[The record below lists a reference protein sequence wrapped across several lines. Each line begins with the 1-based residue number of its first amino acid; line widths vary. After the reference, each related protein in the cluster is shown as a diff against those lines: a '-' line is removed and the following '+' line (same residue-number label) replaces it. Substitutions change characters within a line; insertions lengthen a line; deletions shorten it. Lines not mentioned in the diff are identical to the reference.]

1 MLSYD
6 KLSKD
11 DTKDE
16 KKNRHCS
23 RKCKAYSI
31 IILLVVCLIVIL
43 IVISLGNYKLGSNNK
58 ASLYFN
64 RHRRHHDCTN
74 IDYIYRP
81 ESNRYGCCEFKDNLN
96 KIYTISANRNIK
108 RDESGSNCPTYN
120 NLIYDYIDYI
130 EAYPIYFHIDKDIIL
145 EEKCIINNITL
156 HLEKGHCPSTYTIK
170 LAYENYYISPY
181 SDYIFLGI
189 IISLFLCFISL
200 C

>member
-1 MLSYD
+1 MQSYD

-11 DTKDE
+11 VTKDDTKDL
-16 KKNRHCS
+16 HCS
-23 RKCKAYSI
+23 RKCKAYSVLI
-31 IILLVVCLIVIL
+31 SIFILLIVIL
-43 IVISLGNYKLGSNNK
+43 IVVLINYKFGSNNTA

-64 RHRRHHDCTN
+64 RHHHHDCTN

-81 ESNRYGCCEFKDNLN
+81 ESNRYGCCKFKDNLN

-130 EAYPIYFHIDKDIIL
+130 ETYPIYFHIERDII
-145 EEKCIINNITL
+145 EKCIINNITL
-156 HLEKGHCPSTYTIK
+156 PLQMDHCPSTYTIK

-181 SDYIFLGI
+181 SDYICLGI
-189 IISLFLCFISL
+189 IVSLFLCFISL

>member
-1 MLSYD
+1 MQSYD

-11 DTKDE
+11 VTKDDTKDV
-16 KKNRHCS
+16 HCS

-31 IILLVVCLIVIL
+31 IILLIVCLIVIL
-43 IVISLGNYKLGSNNK
+43 IVISLGNYKFGSNNTA

-64 RHRRHHDCTN
+64 RHHHDCTN
-74 IDYIYRP
+74 IDYIYKP
-81 ESNRYGCCEFKDNLN
+81 ESNRYGCCKFKDNLN

-108 RDESGSNCPTYN
+108 RDESGSNCQTYN

-130 EAYPIYFHIDKDIIL
+130 ETYPIYFHIERDIR
-145 EEKCIINNITL
+145 EKCIINNITL
-156 HLEKGHCPSTYTIK
+156 PLEKGHCPSTYTIK
-170 LAYENYYISPY
+170 LAYENYYTSPY

-189 IISLFLCFISL
+189 IVSLFLCFISQ